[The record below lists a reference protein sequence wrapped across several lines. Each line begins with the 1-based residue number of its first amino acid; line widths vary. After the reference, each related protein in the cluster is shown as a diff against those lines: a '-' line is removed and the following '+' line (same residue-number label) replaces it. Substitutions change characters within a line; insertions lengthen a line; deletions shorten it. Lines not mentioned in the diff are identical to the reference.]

1 MDGFIQRF
9 LRKTRTSKTM
19 SQQHATSTR
28 HALIIDDEADI
39 LTLLG
44 ISLARMGVQ
53 AHPANDLS
61 QARAALASQRFDFCL
76 TDMRLPDGNGL
87 DLVREINQS
96 HPDLPVAVI
105 TAHGDMQSAIDALK
119 SGAFDFVN
127 KPLDLTRLRDMVETA
142 FRLSPPKITH
152 QNAPIEA
159 DDDIGANRLIGST
172 TAMRQ
177 LRAQIAKVARS
188 QAPVFIQGESGTGKE
203 VIARL
208 IHDLGPRAC
217 KPFLPVNCGAIPSE
231 LMESEFFGH
240 RKGSFTGATS
250 DKAGLFQAAKGG
262 TLFLDEVAELPLN
275 MQVKLLRALQER
287 ATRPV
292 GAAHEEA
299 VDVRIISATHKD
311 LAQRVHAGQFRQDLF
326 YRLNV
331 IQLDAPSLREHRSDI
346 PALAEAILQ
355 RLAERDGTAPRHLDS
370 HAMAAMQQYDFPG
383 NVRELENILE
393 RTLALG
399 EAGTIQADE
408 LSFPKAER
416 YAAPHNQYNNQYS
429 GELTHEPKPRLAAD
443 DEEASVLHALETH
456 RWNRTRAAEA
466 LGMTL
471 RQLRYRL
478 EKMGLK

>member
-1 MDGFIQRF
+1 MTTQP
-9 LRKTRTSKTM
+9 RT
-19 SQQHATSTR
+19 
-28 HALIIDDEADI
+28 ALIVDDEADI

-53 AHPANDLS
+53 AYSASDLR
-61 QARAALASQRFDFCL
+61 QARAALASQHFDFCL
-76 TDMRLPDGNGL
+76 TDMRLPDGDGL

-127 KPLDLTRLRDMVETA
+127 KPLDLSRLRDMVETA
-142 FRLSPPKITH
+142 LRLNPAKTSAQH
-152 QNAPIEA
+152 APAEA
-159 DDDIGANRLIGST
+159 DDDCGANQLIGS
-172 TAMRQ
+172 APSMRQ

-208 IHDLGPRAC
+208 IHDLSPRCA
-217 KPFLPVNCGAIPSE
+217 KPFLPVNCGAIPNE

-262 TLFLDEVAELPLN
+262 VLFLDEVAELPLA

-287 ATRPV
+287 AVRPV

-311 LAQRVHAGQFRQDLF
+311 LAQCVHAGVFRQDLF

-331 IQLDAPSLREHRSDI
+331 IQLDAPSLREHKSDI
-346 PALAEAILQ
+346 PALAAAILQ
-355 RLAERDGTAPRHLDS
+355 RLAQRDGIAPRQLDA
-370 HAMAAMQQYDFPG
+370 HAIEVLQQYDFPG

-399 EAGTIQADE
+399 EAGTIRAEE
-408 LSFPKAER
+408 LSFPKTER
-416 YAAPHNQYNNQYS
+416 YTMPPPNQQNDQHHS
-429 GELTHEPKPRLAAD
+429 ELTSELKPRLATG

-456 RWNRTRAAEA
+456 RWNRTRAAET